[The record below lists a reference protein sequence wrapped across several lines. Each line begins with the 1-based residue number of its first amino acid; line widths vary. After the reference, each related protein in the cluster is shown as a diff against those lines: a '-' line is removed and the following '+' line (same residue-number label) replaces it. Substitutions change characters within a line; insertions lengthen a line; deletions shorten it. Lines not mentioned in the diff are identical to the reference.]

1 VSIGAV
7 IRAPTLRAFPLITEL
22 SNIPRISDATSETRL
37 SELEEFWD
45 SEMARI
51 GEEGAEGWGKWYASG
66 KRGISA
72 SCEVELARL
81 NVVQLDPYCQ
91 WSFNETQ
98 RDHSSLL
105 PAKSSDQVADIHP
118 FATVLFSDVRLFEM
132 RYLAAR
138 LAFQLAW
145 LPFLGLHVPGLS
157 QRMLHRTGMIGGVL
171 AGYLTTQSRLDTIF
185 PTSSDQKAVMTESAA
200 DVGVGWEKEYANSS
214 CQRTTGSQFSQAVQM
229 FGFCGTGLRTSLGS
243 SCSIGATA

>member
-22 SNIPRISDATSETRL
+22 SNIPRISDATSKTRL

-45 SEMARI
+45 SGMARI

-66 KRGISA
+66 KQGVSA
-72 SCEVELARL
+72 SCGVELAKP
-81 NVVQLDPYCQ
+81 NVVLLDPDCQ

-118 FATVLFSDVRLFEM
+118 FVTVLFLDVRLFEM

-157 QRMLHRTGMIGGVL
+157 QRMLHRTGKCWL
-171 AGYLTTQSRLDTIF
+171 SDDTI
-185 PTSSDQKAVMTESAA
+185 TSRYNFSHIVRSESC
-200 DVGVGWEKEYANSS
+200 DDGI
-214 CQRTTGSQFSQAVQM
+214 C
-229 FGFCGTGLRTSLGS
+229 C
-243 SCSIGATA
+243 